1 MSPGVLGFLV
11 FIGMVMIIGI
21 PVGIV
26 MRRARLQ
33 TERARRPKVWAAG
46 TAGAVGTYYYGS
58 GGGCGGGGSGDSAGS
73 GGGGG
78 CGGGGCGGG
87 GCGGG
92 GCGGGG

>member
-58 GGGCGGGGSGDSAGS
+58 GGGCGGGGSS

-78 CGGGGCGGG
+78 CGGGGGGGG

-92 GCGGGG
+92 GGGGGG

>member
-46 TAGAVGTYYYGS
+46 TAGAVGGTYYYGS

-73 GGGGG
+73 GG

-92 GCGGGG
+92 C

>member
-46 TAGAVGTYYYGS
+46 TAGAVGGTYYG
-58 GGGCGGGGSGDSAGS
+58 GGGGSGDSAG
-73 GGGGG
+73 GGGG
-78 CGGGGCGGG
+78 CGGG
-87 GCGGG
+87 
-92 GCGGGG
+92 

>member
-21 PVGIV
+21 PVGSV

-46 TAGAVGTYYYGS
+46 TAGAVGGTYYYGS

-73 GGGGG
+73 GGGG
-78 CGGGGCGGG
+78 CGGGCGGG

-92 GCGGGG
+92 C

>member
-46 TAGAVGTYYYGS
+46 TAGAVGGTYYYGS

-73 GGGGG
+73 GGGG
-78 CGGGGCGGG
+78 CGGCGGG

-92 GCGGGG
+92 C

>member
-46 TAGAVGTYYYGS
+46 TAGAVGGTYYYGS

-73 GGGGG
+73 GGCGGG

-87 GCGGG
+87 C
-92 GCGGGG
+92 

>member
-46 TAGAVGTYYYGS
+46 TAGAVGGTYYYGS
-58 GGGCGGGGSGDSAGS
+58 GGGSGDSAGS
-73 GGGGG
+73 GGGG
-78 CGGGGCGGG
+78 CGGGCGGG

-92 GCGGGG
+92 C

>member
-21 PVGIV
+21 PVG
-26 MRRARLQ
+26 
-33 TERARRPKVWAAG
+33 
-46 TAGAVGTYYYGS
+46 
-58 GGGCGGGGSGDSAGS
+58 
-73 GGGGG
+73 

-92 GCGGGG
+92 GCGGGC

>member
-46 TAGAVGTYYYGS
+46 TAGAVGGTYYYGS
-58 GGGCGGGGSGDSAGS
+58 GGGSGDSAGS
-73 GGGGG
+73 GGGG

-92 GCGGGG
+92 C

>member
-46 TAGAVGTYYYGS
+46 TAGAVGGTYY
-58 GGGCGGGGSGDSAGS
+58 
-73 GGGGG
+73 
-78 CGGGGCGGG
+78 
-87 GCGGG
+87 
-92 GCGGGG
+92 

>member
-46 TAGAVGTYYYGS
+46 TAGAVGGTYYYGS
-58 GGGCGGGGSGDSAGS
+58 AGS
-73 GGGGG
+73 GGGG

-92 GCGGGG
+92 GCGGGC

>member
-46 TAGAVGTYYYGS
+46 TAGAVGGTYYYGS

-73 GGGGG
+73 GGGG
-78 CGGGGCGGG
+78 CGGGCGGG

-92 GCGGGG
+92 C

>member
-46 TAGAVGTYYYGS
+46 TAGAVGGTYYYGS
-58 GGGCGGGGSGDSAGS
+58 GGGCGGGGCGGGGSGDSAGS
-73 GGGGG
+73 GGGG
-78 CGGGGCGGG
+78 CGGGCGGG

-92 GCGGGG
+92 C